1 MFFEHS
7 RSHFFKPV
15 TGKYREQVVAC
26 LSQLYLRL
34 YRASQADFGSHLKRD
49 DVIEVFHEAV
59 VRTPLLNDEIDD
71 LDNTTRN
78 HRDQAAWIFNI
89 LIEHGWLERQVDEVS
104 MSSSFHFSREGRS
117 FTEPFVNGNQTHRTR
132 HRNTRSTYNSL
143 KAFVSEMDIY
153 DLLDSWDHS
162 ERIISDFSEVIT
174 ELEERRNLLVKDMES
189 QLLVQKAS
197 EEFFDFM
204 EKRFQPDL
212 SVKLTADGVEKYR
225 ERIVNLLDQ
234 IRGYDRSQK
243 ADLERRLRQL
253 LPDLIQDNQSVL
265 FTLLDNIEQRIRSA
279 SDIIV
284 PQLRR
289 AIQGFTK
296 RADVILRQ
304 LSYLSA
310 QNHDD
315 VIERCKIL
323 GSMDSKSQDDV
334 LTDIGYAMSSFAIGY
349 VDPGQ
354 TRLQAPRKMRIPAN
368 FVDETIDV
376 DESARHDIHIQSML
390 DQAFYVNSKTIQNYL
405 LANFKE
411 GNTIDSANLPVTN
424 AIDLL
429 ALSHIIEAGAQSGLS
444 SEYRFHIEPDPRPVI
459 DNPFFDQL
467 DRFQISL
474 VDQNQ
479 ES

>member
-34 YRASQADFGSHLKRD
+34 YRASQADFGAHLKRD
-49 DVIEVFHEAV
+49 DIIEVFHESV
-59 VRTPLLNDEIDD
+59 VRTPLLNDEADD
-71 LDNTTRN
+71 LEGTTRG
-78 HRDQAAWIFNI
+78 HREQAVWILNT
-89 LIEHGWLERQVDEVS
+89 LIEYGWLERQVDEVS
-104 MSSSFHFSREGRS
+104 MSASFHFSREGRS
-117 FTEPFVNGNQTHRTR
+117 FTEPFVNVNQTHRTR

-143 KAFVSEMDIY
+143 KAFVLELDIY
-153 DLLDSWDHS
+153 DLIDSWDHS

-225 ERIVNLLDQ
+225 DRIVMLLDQ
-234 IRGYDRSQK
+234 IRDYDRTKK
-243 ADLERRLRQL
+243 AGLERRLRQL
-253 LPDLIQDNQSVL
+253 LPDLVQDNQSVL

-310 QNHDD
+310 QNHDEVIDRCQHLGRMEVD
-315 VIERCKIL
+315 VQNR
-323 GSMDSKSQDDV
+323 V
-334 LTDIGYAMSSFAIGY
+334 LDHVGHAMSSYALGF

-354 TRLQAPRKMRIPAN
+354 IRLQAPRKTRLPAT
-368 FVDETIDV
+368 FVDESFHV
-376 DESARHDIHIQSML
+376 DESARHEIHIQALL
-390 DQAFYVNSKTIQNYL
+390 DQAFFVNNKTIQDYL
-405 LANFKE
+405 LANLKD
-411 GNTIDSANLPVTN
+411 GKSVDSGDLPIEN

-429 ALSHIIEAGAQSGLS
+429 ALSHIVEAGAQSGLS
-444 SEYRFHIEPDPRPVI
+444 SEYRFQIDPDPRPVV

-467 DRFQISL
+467 DRFHISL
-474 VDQNQ
+474 VDHNQ